1 MTTYIKGTDNSAAA
15 PAVTGTDGDTG
26 LFFPAANTAAIST
39 GGNEQLR
46 IDSSGNVGI
55 GTSSPAKKLELG
67 GGNSYT
73 AAMRFSY
80 GSSAPTYYAD
90 WGYKSNGDGNVVF
103 LTITDAGTARDV
115 LVADYRGNLGLGV
128 TPSAWASGM
137 RAIDIGTYG
146 GIAENSGGG
155 GGTALYGNCYEYGAN
170 QYKYKDSYYATLYRS
185 WAGQHQF
192 YTAASGTAGNA
203 ITFTQAMTLDASG
216 RVQIGAT
223 SAPTTTC
230 YLYAVGG
237 QYTFG
242 INNGTYTWYA
252 GTNGNS
258 LNFYD
263 GGGTLRGYLTSAG
276 SFTNTSDLA
285 FKKEIKHIQYGLADV
300 LKMRAV
306 SYLTKDNNVPQIG
319 FIAQEMEIV
328 VPEVVSGEEGSK
340 GIAYGNITAVLVKAI
355 QELKAELDSVKA
367 ELAVIKGA

>member
-1 MTTYIKGTDNSAAA
+1 LTVVGNAL
-15 PAVTGTDGDTG
+15 VTPSGGWT
-26 LFFPAANTAAIST
+26 T
-39 GGNEQLR
+39 GGVATQYFGDVYGSIKYDYNTTNFLISSYGTFSIATNGTSPTTR
-46 IDSSGNVGI
+46 LTVDSS
-55 GTSSPAKKLELG
+55 
-67 GGNSYT
+67 
-73 AAMRFSY
+73 
-80 GSSAPTYYAD
+80 
-90 WGYKSNGDGNVVF
+90 
-103 LTITDAGTARDV
+103 
-115 LVADYRGNLGLGV
+115 GNLGLGV
-128 TPSAWASGM
+128 TPSAWSSGM